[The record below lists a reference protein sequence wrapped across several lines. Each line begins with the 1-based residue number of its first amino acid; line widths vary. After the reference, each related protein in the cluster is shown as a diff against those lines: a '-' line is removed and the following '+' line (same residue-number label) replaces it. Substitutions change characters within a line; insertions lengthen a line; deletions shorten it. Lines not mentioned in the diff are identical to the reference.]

1 MTIKG
6 AFKEIYF
13 GFNPQALLIRVDFD
27 NRARAAL
34 KDFDCL
40 KIGFTTPPGY
50 VVQVT
55 SFAATPPAITLNRQ
69 QAKAEAPASVGTA
82 EAPLEA
88 AIDHIA
94 EVAIPFERLGVK
106 EGEPIQFFVELLQGG
121 QSRDRAP
128 REGTIVLTCPPPNFE
143 QIMWDV

>member
-1 MTIKG
+1 MKCFFLSLTTLLVAAAPASANARNNLEGRWKNG
-6 AFKEIYF
+6 RMEIMIAPC
-13 GFNPQALLIRVDFD
+13 GRAL
-27 NRARAAL
+27 
-34 KDFDCL
+34 C
-40 KIGFTTPPGY
+40 GT
-50 VVQVT
+50 VVKA
-55 SFAATPPAITLNRQ
+55 SAGQ

-128 REGTIVLTCPPPNFE
+128 REGTIALTCPPPNFE